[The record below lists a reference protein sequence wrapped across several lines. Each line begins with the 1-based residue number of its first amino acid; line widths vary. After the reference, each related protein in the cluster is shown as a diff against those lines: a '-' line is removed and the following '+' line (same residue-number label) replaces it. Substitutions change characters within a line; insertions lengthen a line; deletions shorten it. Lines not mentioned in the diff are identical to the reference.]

1 MLLAR
6 VARCHPGKAIFI
18 CPISN
23 NAVILLKVRSAK
35 LIGQGSDEFNNVTL
49 LTHEVER
56 ELLT

>member
-6 VARCHPGKAIFI
+6 VARCYPGKAIFI

-23 NAVILLKVRSAK
+23 NAGILLKVRSAK
-35 LIGQGSDEFNNVTL
+35 LIGQRSDEFHDVTL

>member
-1 MLLAR
+1 MLLVR

-18 CPISN
+18 RPISN

-35 LIGQGSDEFNNVTL
+35 LIGQGSGEFYDVTL